1 MRVSGSWSL
10 PSRGWPAQLEVYP
23 SLVPEEQ
30 TLSWAVGPVIET
42 YSGEWAAVEIAIDT
56 EFSPVLSTQV
66 VERWLPR
73 ESTPFADR
81 VTLSVGEDSA
91 PWAQRDNGEGG
102 YTFAPIVANG
112 VVYGPFNRPQT
123 LSDSVPVGA
132 PIAGTARL
140 VADRGPGSYEV
151 TSAHVPDESGYYY
164 WVWEVAET
172 TQLPEVRSAQLLA
185 ADYRFTDEFG
195 LVEEGHVTATRLR
208 WATELLSNEVKIEQL
223 HVTDRLTVTL
233 HGGAWLRDETG
244 ARIPAR
250 IRLSVYGSSQ
260 MPRQQ
265 SEVPAGAPEIAR
277 GFVEVNA
284 PNRTVTSDPIV
295 LPEGTRGWVTIRACL
310 VAEDQ
315 QEEWRGYVEEWCDDY
330 GVPAETARIV
340 VPEALAITG
349 GAGIEALAVG
359 GFTILVTGIALLVV
373 SRVRRPR
380 S

>member
-1 MRVSGSWSL
+1 
-10 PSRGWPAQLEVYP
+10 
-23 SLVPEEQ
+23 
-30 TLSWAVGPVIET
+30 
-42 YSGEWAAVEIAIDT
+42 
-56 EFSPVLSTQV
+56 
-66 VERWLPR
+66 
-73 ESTPFADR
+73 
-81 VTLSVGEDSA
+81 
-91 PWAQRDNGEGG
+91 
-102 YTFAPIVANG
+102 
-112 VVYGPFNRPQT
+112 
-123 LSDSVPVGA
+123 
-132 PIAGTARL
+132 
-140 VADRGPGSYEV
+140 
-151 TSAHVPDESGYYY
+151 VPDESGYYY